1 MRTRVELDERG
12 MVPDRY
18 AKHADAAHLYQGTPT
33 TSFPFAVEGIPDGAR
48 TVALA
53 FVDFDSIPV
62 CGFPWIHRCA
72 ANIPQGRQREEPSD
86 LARMPPTSA
95 STAWCRGRNSSAAR
109 WAGGSTNP
117 LLACRYN
124 GPQPPDRTHVYTL
137 AAFALDTEL
146 PLREGF
152 WMSEMVDGMRGHV
165 IDHAVA
171 DLPARA

>member
-1 MRTRVELDERG
+1 MRIRVELDERG

-62 CGFPWIHRCA
+62 CGFPWIHWCA
-72 ANIPQGRQREEPSD
+72 ANIPAGEAEGGTIRFGEN
-86 LARMPPTSA
+86 A
-95 STAWCRGRNSSAAR
+95 SNLGEHGMVQGRNSSAAR
-109 WAGGSTNP
+109 WAGGSTDP